1 MPQEIT
7 IFIIFSVSMKVFNAI
22 SSPNICHYSKF
33 YDKRL
38 SISKYVIY
46 EMLSLVAPIQFC
58 TPDIMTIIQ
67 VSDNV

>member
-1 MPQEIT
+1 
-7 IFIIFSVSMKVFNAI
+7 MKVFNAI